1 MSDKVIY
8 VDFKSGVKKDSIEN
22 QNYSIFK
29 SFYYR
34 IKSLVHFSSSNKPVN
49 GVYNFKKT
57 M

>member
-8 VDFKSGVKKDSIEN
+8 VDFKSGVKKENIEM
-22 QNYSIFK
+22 QNYGMFR

-34 IKSLVHFSSSNKPVN
+34 VKSLFHFSSGNKPVN